1 MKVRKNG
8 VEKEVSPKAY
18 RLIYKEQ
25 GYAIADTESIEE
37 KEIIVD
43 KVEKE
48 DAVPEYDSMKV
59 DELKSLAKTKE
70 IEGYSKMN
78 KEELIAALEASEVD
92 AEV

>member
-25 GYAIADTESIEE
+25 GYEAVETELEE
-37 KEIIVD
+37 KKETVTAED
-43 KVEKE
+43 TKE
-48 DAVPEYDSMKV
+48 DTVPEYDSMKV
-59 DELKSLAKTKE
+59 DELKAFAKAKE

>member
-8 VEKEVSPKAY
+8 IEKEVSPKAY

-25 GYAIADTESIEE
+25 GYEIADTESAEE

-43 KVEKE
+43 EVENE

-59 DELKSLAKTKE
+59 DELKALAKAKE